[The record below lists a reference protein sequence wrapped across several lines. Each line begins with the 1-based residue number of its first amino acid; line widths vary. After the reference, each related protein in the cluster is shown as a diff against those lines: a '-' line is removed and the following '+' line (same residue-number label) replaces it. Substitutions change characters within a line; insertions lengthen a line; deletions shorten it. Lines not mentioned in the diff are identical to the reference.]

1 MVARRRHRAG
11 SAVCVAPRPRSVTG
25 QWRGREGSRWLI
37 GLRRRKSAVLKNIEK
52 GFELVLW
59 ESRFVVLFAV
69 VASMLTAFSV
79 FYMATVDSYVLVVH
93 LGDYAAHLTPEVR
106 ADMRSATVAHVVE
119 IIDGYL
125 LATVL
130 LIFSLGLYELFIS
143 PIDRAERSETA
154 SNVLL
159 IHSLDD
165 LKNRLA
171 KVILMILV
179 VKFFEHAIAMKY
191 QTPMDLLYLSG
202 GIALIGLSLYLTHR
216 SDKDG
221 HGADH

>member
-1 MVARRRHRAG
+1 M
-11 SAVCVAPRPRSVTG
+11 
-25 QWRGREGSRWLI
+25 
-37 GLRRRKSAVLKNIEK
+37 KNIEK
-52 GFELVLW
+52 AFEWVLW

-79 FYMATVDSYVLVVH
+79 FYMATIDAYVLIAH
-93 LGDYAAHLTPEVR
+93 LGDYAANLAPDVR
-106 ADMRSATVAHVVE
+106 MDMRSATVAHVVE

-143 PIDRAERSETA
+143 PIDRAEHSETA

-179 VKFFEHAIAMKY
+179 VKFFEHAIGMKY
-191 QTPMDLLYLSG
+191 ETPIDMLYLSG
-202 GIALIGLSLYLTHR
+202 GIALIGLALFLTHR
-216 SDKDG
+216 SEEDG
-221 HGADH
+221 HEVGKH